1 MSPQGPQGPE
11 NGQGDLFLG
20 MPFGTQ
26 ICLHF
31 CFQIQL
37 FSSKTTVFKDQTL
50 IKNGAQKGPKSHPKT
65 HPKFRSIV
73 DRLLA
78 SKMPP
83 KASQNGASRRPKYI
97 CFLRAR

>member
-1 MSPQGPQGPE
+1 MSPRGPQGPE
-11 NGQGDLFLG
+11 NGQGDVFLG
-20 MPFGTQ
+20 LPFGIQ

-31 CFQIQL
+31 CFQIQ
-37 FSSKTTVFKDQTL
+37 FFFIETKTIFKDQTL

-83 KASQNGASRRPKYI
+83 KASTN
-97 CFLRAR
+97 